1 LFSIQGKPYIHSS
14 LSNIEKRLNPAQLFK
29 TSCSEIVRIDNIQRL
44 EEGIVTGS
52 LVTIMLSQ
60 QQVDVSRRQ
69 VQKLRQL
76 LSFI

>member
-1 LFSIQGKPYIHSS
+1 LFSIQGKSYIHSS
-14 LSNIEKRLNPAQLFK
+14 LSNVEKRLNPAQFFK
-29 TSCSEIVRIDNIQRL
+29 TSYSEIVRIDNIQRL